1 LGAIAAAQQMIAFD
15 TNLLV
20 RLVVAD
26 DPTQVAIV
34 QELIKQN
41 SIFIPRTV
49 LMETEWV
56 LRSVYRKSPFE
67 ILGFFRALLEVDNTE
82 IESSIEVGYAL
93 DWYELGADFADA
105 LHLAV
110 CGAAVMHTFDK
121 GFCKT
126 AREAGLIPPF
136 VVL

>member
-1 LGAIAAAQQMIAFD
+1 MIAFD

-20 RLVVAD
+20 RVVLAD
-26 DPTQVAIV
+26 DPAQVAIV
-34 QELIKQN
+34 RELITRDA
-41 SIFIPRTV
+41 IFISRTV

-56 LRSVYRKSPFE
+56 LRSVYRKSPVE

-82 IESSIEVGYAL
+82 VENAIEVGYAL
-93 DWYELGADFADA
+93 DWYELGADFVDA

-110 CGAAVMHTFDK
+110 CGTAALHTFDK

-126 AREAGLIPPF
+126 AREAGLTPSV
-136 VVL
+136 VVLVE